1 MKNFIIKY
9 IWQFPQMLAAW
20 IWYLIKR
27 KHILYNSVGK
37 FYKVY
42 VGANRG
48 GVTLGDKIFI
58 SKCYHGE
65 YLNMIIAHES
75 GHVKQSLYLGPLYLF
90 VIGIPSIL
98 WAWSHKW
105 IAPKKSY
112 YWFYTESIANK
123 LGGVAVTPEGT
134 LTWAH
139 LVNRK

>member
-9 IWQFPQMLAAW
+9 VWQFPQMLAAW
-20 IWYLIKR
+20 IWYLIR
-27 KHILYNSVGK
+27 KKSILYNSIGN
-37 FYKVY
+37 FYTVY

-65 YLNMIIAHES
+65 YLNMVIAHES
-75 GHVKQSLYLGPLYLF
+75 GHVKQSLYLGPLYLI

>member
-9 IWQFPQMLAAW
+9 VWQFPQMLAAW
-20 IWYLIKR
+20 IWYLLR
-27 KHILYNSVGK
+27 KKSILYNSIGN
-37 FYKVY
+37 FYTVY

-48 GVTLGDKIFI
+48 GVTLGDRIFI
-58 SKCYHGE
+58 SRCYHGE
-65 YLNMIIAHES
+65 YLNMVIAHES
-75 GHVKQSLYLGPLYLF
+75 GHVKQSLYLGPLYLI

-98 WAWSHKW
+98 WAWSHRW
-105 IAPKKSY
+105 IAPKKNY

-139 LVNRK
+139 LVKK

>member
-1 MKNFIIKY
+1 MKKFIIKY
-9 IWQFPQMLAAW
+9 VWQFPQMLVAW
-20 IWYLIKR
+20 IWYLTR
-27 KHILYNSVGK
+27 KKSILYNSIGN
-37 FYKVY
+37 FYTVY

-48 GVTLGDKIFI
+48 GVTLGDRIFI

-75 GHVKQSLYLGPLYLF
+75 GHVKQSLYLGPLYLI

-123 LGGVAVTPEGT
+123 LGGVAVTSEGT

-139 LVNRK
+139 LVKK